1 MTKPLPLTDPDDL
14 QNLQQNEPERL
25 VVINGQTY
33 DVDDLFTCSCCG
45 EHALE
50 DEQDNENRCEACV
63 QEAHDED
70 DHQRYLWSW
79 YNSTRL

>member
-1 MTKPLPLTDPDDL
+1 MAKPKPLTDADDL
-14 QNLQQNEPERL
+14 AHLAEHEPERL
-25 VVINGQTY
+25 VVIDGKTY
-33 DVDDLFTCSCCG
+33 DTEDLFTCSCCG

-50 DEQDNENRCEACV
+50 DERDDENMCESCA
-63 QEAHDED
+63 QEARDED